1 MVVLITGFGALDTT
15 VAASREGVWDI
26 ISKPFKVQEII
37 AVARRA
43 LERSEESGK
52 GDRRR
57 PKPIAR
63 NMSEAGMAGLIER
76 SPAMLELY
84 KEIARVAG
92 PFDGLDH
99 RRVWHGQ
106 GVGGAL
112 DSSTQ
117 RPRLAPVRA
126 GQLRGAHR
134 NAARSG
140 TLRPRARR
148 LYGAVADHKGLW
160 EEAEGGTLFL
170 DEIGET
176 SPALQVKL
184 LRALQEG
191 EIRRVG
197 ASRSVRV
204 DARVVAAT
212 NCDLEKEVAAGRFR
226 EDLFYRLNVFT
237 LRPPT
242 LRERSDI
249 RFLAE
254 RFLRASRDNVG
265 RPLSF

>member
-1 MVVLITGFGALDTT
+1 
-15 VAASREGVWDI
+15 
-26 ISKPFKVQEII
+26 
-37 AVARRA
+37 
-43 LERSEESGK
+43 
-52 GDRRR
+52 
-57 PKPIAR
+57 
-63 NMSEAGMAGLIER
+63 
-76 SPAMLELY
+76 MLELY
-84 KEIARVAG
+84 KEIARRAG

-197 ASRSVRV
+197 ASRPVRV

-212 NCDLEKEVAAGRFR
+212 NCDLEKEVAAALPR
-226 EDLFYRLNVFT
+226 
-237 LRPPT
+237 RPLLSPERVYAAPAP
-242 LRERSDI
+242 LRERRSDI
-249 RFLAE
+249 PP
-254 RFLRASRDNVG
+254 G
-265 RPLSF
+265 RTLPAGVAG